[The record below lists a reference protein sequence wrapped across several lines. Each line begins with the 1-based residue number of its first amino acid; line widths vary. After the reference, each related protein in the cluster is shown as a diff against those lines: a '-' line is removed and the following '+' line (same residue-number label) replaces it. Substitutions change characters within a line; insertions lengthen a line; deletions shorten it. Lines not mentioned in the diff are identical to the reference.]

1 MNRSEQ
7 PQTIP
12 FPREGAEPG
21 PPPAERPRVREPNPW
36 PPLIFAVLMCA
47 FWVGG
52 GFAYGW
58 GYFGPGGAFRL
69 DIQEMVIVAF
79 ALFVPPML
87 VLAAAWAFTRAQS
100 LSAAA
105 ANLNDTTDRLFATDE
120 MATRA
125 AARVSRAVRRE
136 LDALNAGLD
145 GALTRLRA
153 LESVLQTQIAALDEA
168 GARVD

>member
-58 GYFGPGGAFRL
+58 GYFGPGG
-69 DIQEMVIVAF
+69 
-79 ALFVPPML
+79 
-87 VLAAAWAFTRAQS
+87 VLT
-100 LSAAA
+100 
-105 ANLNDTTDRLFATDE
+105 
-120 MATRA
+120 
-125 AARVSRAVRRE
+125 AV
-136 LDALNAGLD
+136 
-145 GALTRLRA
+145 TRLRPPVVA
-153 LESVLQTQIAALDEA
+153 VGPPILTGRGAAGRRERKRKSEGVRRCSSQLFPD
-168 GARVD
+168 G